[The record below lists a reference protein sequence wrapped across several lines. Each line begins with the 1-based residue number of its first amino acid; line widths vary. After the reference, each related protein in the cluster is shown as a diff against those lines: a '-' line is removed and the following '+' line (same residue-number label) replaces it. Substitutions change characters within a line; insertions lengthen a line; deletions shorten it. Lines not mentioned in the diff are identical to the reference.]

1 MEGHEQPPT
10 VRRVGVVV
18 NVLMLSV
25 LLALLAT
32 LAALTLATKPASA
45 HYNESWFDCVANG
58 VCHYTTVTAYD
69 GAQSYGVK
77 EWNQLSDGTPKHY
90 AYVGSGGRDLHFE
103 DYRADD
109 GLDAY
114 YYANSAELDY
124 IRFNN
129 HPDGMPDNNTE
140 GRYAVGVHEV
150 GHSLRLRHPSRDDF
164 SEYWRTHSIMYKCP
178 ACTPF
183 WSYQAHDKEDYRGI
197 W

>member
-90 AYVGSGGRDLHFE
+90 AYVGSR
-103 DYRADD
+103 
-109 GLDAY
+109 
-114 YYANSAELDY
+114 
-124 IRFNN
+124 
-129 HPDGMPDNNTE
+129 
-140 GRYAVGVHEV
+140 
-150 GHSLRLRHPSRDDF
+150 
-164 SEYWRTHSIMYKCP
+164 
-178 ACTPF
+178 
-183 WSYQAHDKEDYRGI
+183 
-197 W
+197 